1 MKKYRIAESVT
12 EGHPDKVCDII
23 SDALVDLFISVD
35 HEAIVSIK
43 ALATKDLICLGGE
56 VGGYNCNSLDIETTI
71 RDVIKEIGYT
81 KDDYNFNYKN
91 LQVIDKIDR
100 HSINNFN
107 KLSWDKNDLLGSRDQ
122 GIVFGYACDETEEYM
137 PLAITLAHHLSTQLT
152 DLRKKGILDYLG
164 PDGKTQVILEYEDNI
179 VKRAESVIISTMHHI
194 SVKKDELEKD
204 LEEKLIKPI
213 LKNLIDKNTKFYINP
228 TGRFVVGGPAIDTG
242 LTGRKLVVDSYGD
255 SSKHGGGA
263 FSGKDPTS
271 TDRCGAYLARYIAKN
286 IVGARLAKECEIE
299 LAYAIGSFAPL
310 TLTINT
316 YGTGL
321 LKDNFLERIIKEN
334 FDLTISGT
342 IKKLNLRRPI
352 YKQTA
357 INCHF
362 GKRGDDFT
370 WESLDKVPVLK
381 EAVKHV

>member
-1 MKKYRIAESVT
+1 MKKYKIAESVT

-23 SDALVDLFISVD
+23 SDALVDLFLNID

-43 ALATKDLICLGGE
+43 ALATRDLVCLGGE
-56 VGGYNCNSLDIETTI
+56 VGGYNCNSVGIETII
-71 RDVIKEIGYT
+71 RDVIKEIGYME
-81 KDDYNFNYKN
+81 DDYGFNYKN
-91 LQVIDKIDR
+91 LQIIDKIDR
-100 HSINNFN
+100 HSINDFN
-107 KLSWDKNDLLGSRDQ
+107 KLNWNRNDLLGSRDQ
-122 GIVFGYACDETEEYM
+122 GIVFGYACNETGEYM
-137 PLAITLAHHLSTQLT
+137 PLAISLAHHLSAELT
-152 DLRKKGILDYLG
+152 DLRRRCILDYLG

-179 VKRAESVIISTMHHI
+179 IKRAEAVIISTMHSI
-194 SVKKDELEKD
+194 FVKKDELEKD
-204 LEEKLIKPI
+204 LEEKLIKPV
-213 LKNLIDKNTKFYINP
+213 LGDLLDKDTKFYINP

-242 LTGRKLVVDSYGD
+242 ITGRKLVVDSYGD

-286 IVGARLAKECEIE
+286 IVGAGLARECEIE

-310 TLTINT
+310 ALTINT

-321 LKDNFLERIIKEN
+321 LKDNLLERIIKEN

-357 INCHF
+357 VNGHF
-362 GKRGDDFT
+362 GKTGNDFT
-370 WESLDKVPVLK
+370 WESLDNVANLK
-381 EAVKHV
+381 EAIKNV